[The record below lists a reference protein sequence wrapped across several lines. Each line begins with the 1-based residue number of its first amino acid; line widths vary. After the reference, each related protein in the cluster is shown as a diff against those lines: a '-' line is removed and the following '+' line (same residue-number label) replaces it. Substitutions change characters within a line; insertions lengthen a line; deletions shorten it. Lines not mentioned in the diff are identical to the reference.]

1 MTDNSTPVWDRLAG
15 AAAEAAKH
23 GDWRLAGELSGAA
36 RQAWLQH
43 CEAVHAQEQAR
54 GRLPAHSVWIRDEER
69 ER

>member
-1 MTDNSTPVWDRLAG
+1 MSNESVPPWDRLAG
-15 AAAEAAKH
+15 AAAEAARH
-23 GDWRLAGELSGAA
+23 GNWRLAGELSGAA

-54 GRLPAHSVWIRDEER
+54 GRLPPRSVWIRDEER